1 MKSSLIRINLIFIL
15 LVLFTPNFT
24 SAESKTFIKEYTY
37 QASEADSKISSRV
50 IALEQVKRLLLEELG
65 TYLESHTEIVNF
77 QLRKDQITALT
88 AGIVQTQILKEKW
101 DGERYWM
108 QAKIEADPHKVAK
121 DVDALRMD
129 REKSN
134 ELEDVRKKADEL
146 SRELERLRSELE
158 LSKKDQT
165 NIAKYDEAIKE
176 LSATDWYRKGLSFAR
191 TGNYDEAIAATT
203 KAILLNPKYSLAY
216 VTRSFAYGKLGDN
229 QRVLADSNKAIELD
243 PNLATAY
250 LNRGFAYSKLGNYQQ
265 VLADSN
271 KAIELDPNLAMAY
284 VNRGI
289 AYGKI
294 GNYQQVL
301 ADSNKAIELDPKIA
315 MAYVNRGFA
324 YSKLGNYQQ
333 VLADS
338 NKAIE
343 LDPKIAMAYVNRS
356 FAYLKLGYNEL
367 AINDYKTCARLGH
380 EGCQRV
386 LRAKGVSWL

>member
-1 MKSSLIRINLIFIL
+1 MYKTPSIFKRGATMMKSSLIRINLIFIL
-15 LVLFTPNFT
+15 LVLFIPNFT

-77 QLRKDQITALT
+77 QLKKDQITALT

-108 QAKIEADPHKVAK
+108 QAKIEADPHKVAE
-121 DVDALRMD
+121 DVDALRKD

-165 NIAKYDEAIKE
+165 NIVKYDEAIKE

-191 TGNYDEAIAATT
+191 TGNYDEAIAAIT
-203 KAILLNPKYSLAY
+203 KAIQLNPKYSLAY
-216 VTRSFAYGKLGDN
+216 VSRSFAYAKLGDY
-229 QRVLADSNKAIELD
+229 QRVLDDTNKAIELD
-243 PNLATAY
+243 P
-250 LNRGFAYSKLGNYQQ
+250 K
-265 VLADSN
+265 
-271 KAIELDPNLAMAY
+271 LAMAY
-284 VNRGI
+284 VNRGFVYRNLGDNQK
-289 AYGKI
+289 ALTDY
-294 GNYQQVL
+294 NM
-301 ADSNKAIELDPKIA
+301 AIELDPKNA
-315 MAYVNRGFA
+315 LAYVNRGFA

-343 LDPKIAMAYVNRS
+343 LDPKLAMAYVNRGL
-356 FAYLKLGYNEL
+356 AYGKLGNYQQVL
-367 AINDYKTCARLGH
+367 ADSTRLSSLTRSLQWPMSIVGLH
-380 EGCQRV
+380 MAC
-386 LRAKGVSWL
+386 